1 MESGESST
9 GTEQKLPG
17 PGSREGLE
25 PPGLPFSASFI
36 LGTRPLTQHRS
47 APENQSPQYNGSH
60 SRRRL
65 QLLSC
70 PRKSVGLAP
79 RAREATP
86 ERVLEITQSIPI
98 LETMQ

>member
-1 MESGESST
+1 MESRESST

-36 LGTRPLTQHRS
+36 LGTQPLTQHRS
-47 APENQSPQYNGSH
+47 APESQSPRHSGSR
-60 SRRRL
+60 SWLWL

-70 PRKSVGLAP
+70 PRRSAGLAL
-79 RAREATP
+79 RAKEAKP
-86 ERVLEITQSIPI
+86 ERVLEITQSILI
-98 LETMQ
+98 LEMMQ